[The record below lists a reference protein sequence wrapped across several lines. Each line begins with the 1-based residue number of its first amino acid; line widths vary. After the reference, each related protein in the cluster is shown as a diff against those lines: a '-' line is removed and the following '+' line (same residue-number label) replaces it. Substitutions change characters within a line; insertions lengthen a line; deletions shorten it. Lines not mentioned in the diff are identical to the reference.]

1 VPARVHPLVWTR
13 RSGRQSLL
21 LGTTVTEIV
30 GWPAEKGRAL
40 LDRLLAW
47 SAQPQFTLRHAWRL
61 GDLVMWDN
69 TAMVHRALPFGPTS
83 VRLTHRATVRGDE
96 PVMAA

>member
-1 VPARVHPLVWTR
+1 VWTR
-13 RSGRQSLL
+13 RGGRQSLL
-21 LGTTVTEIV
+21 LGATVTEIV

-47 SAQPQFTLRHAWRL
+47 SAQPQFTL
-61 GDLVMWDN
+61 
-69 TAMVHRALPFGPTS
+69 HRALRFGSTS
-83 VRLTHRATVRGDE
+83 VRLMHRAIVRGDE